1 MVVSGRWIDAGAA
14 DGLAPG
20 SMTAVRADPALTV
33 AVARLENGDL
43 AAFSDDCTH
52 EECPLSDGWLEGR
65 SVVCYCHNAAFD
77 LETGTVMRGPA
88 EDPLRIFT
96 VRVED
101 GRILVDTRI

>member
-1 MVVSGRWIDAGAA
+1 MGEWEAIGLAEEDLPPGSLRAAAVEGREVAIARLA
-14 DGLAPG
+14 DG
-20 SMTAVRADPALTV
+20 T
-33 AVARLENGDL
+33 L
-43 AAFSDDCTH
+43 AAFDEWCTH